1 MILPGDAAGGF
12 SLAAEMREAFS
23 AEGLLAGSAD
33 FEYRP
38 EQQEMAEAVGRALE
52 SEGALVVEAGTGV
65 GKSLAYLL
73 PAMIHGLEEGRKAV
87 FSTHTINLQEQL
99 MQKDLPLVRKLTGR
113 SFHAALLKG
122 RANYLCPARLKRARM
137 NSGDLFNTSESDE
150 LEAIWKWYETTQDG
164 TLSDLDFQPSSK
176 VWQMV
181 CSEAEICTTRSCG
194 SRGDCFFQEA
204 RKEAIEAE
212 AIVVNH
218 TLFFSLLD
226 TENLLDQGGYL
237 FPNDFVVFDEA
248 HTLESVASNQ
258 LGLRLSQSGLRFDLQ
273 RLYNPRSRKG
283 LLRTL
288 GMGKAMTGVER
299 ALSESED
306 FFESLGEVS
315 EFGKWGREFR
325 VREPEIVPNT
335 LAHPLREL
343 WTDLESIAEG
353 MDNETSRAEI
363 QESARRL
370 RETHA
375 TLQGFLEQEDDG
387 CVYWV
392 EAGGAERSSYA
403 MRAAPVDV
411 AGRLRPLL
419 FSGGRTAVLTSA
431 TLATGDPGLNYFRR
445 RIGAEEVEALR
456 SGSPF
461 DYGEQM
467 KLHVVKAMPDP
478 QAPQYEE
485 ALVGWIEHFLHRS
498 DGRAFVLFTS
508 YRSLQMAADALEDV
522 CREQDWRL
530 LVQGRRYP
538 RHRLLQEFRDDERSV
553 LLGTD
558 SFWTGVD
565 VPGRS
570 LSNVIVTRLPFA
582 VPDHPLTAARLE
594 RIEEQGGNPF
604 MDYSVPEA
612 VLKLRQGVG
621 RLIRSSRDRG
631 MVAILDN
638 RVVTRRYGRFFLDA
652 LPEAPVEIISEPRES
667 D

>member
-1 MILPGDAAGGF
+1 MILPGDATSGF
-12 SLAAEMREAFS
+12 SLAAEMKEAFS
-23 AEGLLAGSAD
+23 GEGLLAGSVD

-52 SEGALVVEAGTGV
+52 SEGSLVVEAGTGV

-73 PAMIHGLEEGRKAV
+73 PAMTYGLEEGRKAV

-113 SFHAALLKG
+113 PFHAALLKG
-122 RANYLCPARLKRARM
+122 RSNYLCPARLKRARM
-137 NSGDLFNTSESDE
+137 NCGDLFNTNESDE

-164 TLSDLDFQPSSK
+164 TLSDLDFQPSPK
-176 VWQMV
+176 VWPLV

-194 SRGDCFFQEA
+194 ARGDCFFQEA

-218 TLFFSLLD
+218 TLFFSLFD
-226 TENLLDQGGYL
+226 MENLLDQGGYL

-258 LGLRLSQSGLRFDLQ
+258 LGLRLSQAGLRFDLQ

-288 GMGKAMTGVER
+288 GMGQAMTGVER
-299 ALSESED
+299 ALSEAED

-335 LAHPLREL
+335 LAAPLREL
-343 WTDLESIAEG
+343 WSDLDSLADSI
-353 MDNETSRAEI
+353 DNETSRAEI
-363 QESARRL
+363 QEGARRL

-375 TLQGFLEQEDDG
+375 TLQVFLGQEEEG

-392 EAGGAERSSYA
+392 EAAGAEGSSYA

-419 FSGGRTAVLTSA
+419 FSGGRTAILTSA
-431 TLATGDPGLNYFRR
+431 TLGTGDPGLNYFRG
-445 RIGAEEVEALR
+445 RIGAEEVEALQI
-456 SGSPF
+456 GSPF
-461 DYGEQM
+461 DYSEQM
-467 KLHVVKAMPDP
+467 KIHVVKAMPDP

-485 ALVGWIEHFLHRS
+485 ALVGWIEHFLRRS

-508 YRSLQMAADALEDV
+508 YRSLQMAAEALEGV
-522 CREQDWRL
+522 CNEQDWRL

-538 RHRLLQEFRDDERSV
+538 RHRLLQEFRDDERSI

-594 RIEEQGGNPF
+594 QIEEQGGNPF

-621 RLIRSSRDRG
+621 RLIRSTRDRG

-638 RVVTRRYGRFFLDA
+638 RVVTRRYGRAFLDA
-652 LPEAPVEIISEPRES
+652 LPEAPIEIISQPLES